1 MAGNNTIRNQFEIPE
16 TGDKFVLDSR
26 LREEFKKDRKR
37 SGIKTAEKK
46 VEEFEEDIRKIIAKD
61 PKKNPDEI
69 CYEYFKEE
77 LKHIHKKSV
86 NKEKIEMIAQFYG
99 DKLTEFSRAGSE
111 ITLAL
116 VGKYKDLNSVTD
128 KEKKEGKEGDEIF
141 MKKTKELWKN
151 FAVHGFLKKD
161 EQTGEPC
168 IDNRT
173 DLDGK
178 ASVEL
183 LKRAGFDEKSLSSK
197 EQDKEGLLKFIEQG
211 DWEEGYI
218 NIDTSNKNG
227 IVVKVD
233 EERRAK
239 KETGKDKDYVIKRFR
254 GASIDHHDPDS
265 PWGTSATKFT
275 YKMLVDMG
283 LLEKTEQLDKM
294 VDFVNKMDNGDYP
307 KIEDYFKNSWK
318 TLAGLQRFL
327 DGPDLVKFF
336 ITDEKDDVTRELTN
350 DELHRYG
357 FIKEVE
363 GKKINRVVEQEK
375 IADKSLKKLKQ
386 KEKEGFIISSKR
398 YGKIAINI
406 KDGNNGNDV
415 KGNFLAARAFGCD
428 VYIVWNPLE
437 NGFAISSKKPI
448 EEEFSQGRGMRE
460 TMWLRPPDPAAKPN
474 IPLEEILKTMTDG
487 DLHPEGKLK
496 EYLDNPEAFL
506 KEKKIENIL
515 GKETVDRII
524 VIMQEFKKDLLS
536 ELAKDDEWK
545 TYKQATQDDIL
556 EKDFKKALSEALDI
570 FIKQKNI
577 TKKINKEEF
586 FEYVS
591 KKML

>member
-26 LREEFKKDRKR
+26 LREEFKKDHKG

-46 VEEFEEDIRKIIAKD
+46 VDEFEEEIREIIAKE

-69 CYEYFKEE
+69 CYEYFKEV
-77 LKHIHKKSV
+77 LKNTKNRDK
-86 NKEKIEMIAQFYG
+86 NKEKIETITNFYA

-116 VGKYKDLNSVTD
+116 VDKYADLNAPT
-128 KEKKEGKEGDEIF
+128 EKEGDELF
-141 MKKTKELWKN
+141 LKKTRELWKK
-151 FAVHGFLKKD
+151 FAVHGFLKKN
-161 EQTGEPC
+161 EETGERC
-168 IDNRT
+168 LINYT

-178 ASVEL
+178 GSVEL
-183 LKRAGFDEKSLSSK
+183 LKMAGFDENSLSGK
-197 EQDKEGLLKFIEQG
+197 NLKFVKPG

-218 NIDTSNKNG
+218 NVDTSNKNG
-227 IVVKVD
+227 AVVKVD
-233 EERRAK
+233 EERKTR
-239 KETGKDKDYVIKRFR
+239 KETGKDEDYVIRRFR

-265 PWGTSATKFT
+265 PWGTSATMFT
-275 YKMLVDMG
+275 YKTLVDMG
-283 LLEKTEQLDKM
+283 LLKKTEQLDKM

-318 TLAGLQRFL
+318 TLTGLHRFL
-327 DGPDLVKFF
+327 DGPNLVKFF
-336 ITDEKDDVTRELTN
+336 ITDKQDDVTRELT
-350 DELHRYG
+350 DGELHKYG
-357 FIKEVE
+357 LIVE
-363 GKKINRVVEQEK
+363 KTKHDRVTEQKKIAEE
-375 IADKSLKKLKQ
+375 SLEKLKQ
-386 KEKEGFIISSKR
+386 KEKEGFIIPSKR

-448 EEEFSQGRGMRE
+448 EEKFSQGRGMRE
-460 TMWLRPPDPAAKPN
+460 TMWLRPADSTAKPN
-474 IPLEEILKTMTDG
+474 IPLEEILKAMTDG

-506 KEKKIENIL
+506 KEKKFENIL
-515 GKETVDRII
+515 DKGTVDKII
-524 VIMQEFKKDLLS
+524 VIMQKAKNDLLS
-536 ELAKDDEWK
+536 ELAKDGEWK
-545 TYKQATQDDIL
+545 TYKKTTQEDIF
-556 EKDFKKALSEALDI
+556 EKAVKKTLSEVLDI
-570 FIKQKNI
+570 FIKQKKI
-577 TKKINKEEF
+577 TKKINEEEF
-586 FEYVS
+586 LKHIS
-591 KKML
+591 QKI

>member
-26 LREEFKKDRKR
+26 LREEFKKGRTGA
-37 SGIKTAEKK
+37 GIKAAEKK
-46 VEEFEEDIRKIIAKD
+46 VEEFEEEIRKIIAKD

-77 LKHIHKKSV
+77 LKHTRKKSV
-86 NKEKIEMIAQFYG
+86 YKEKIEMIVQFYG
-99 DKLTEFSRAGSE
+99 EKLTEFSRAGSE

-116 VGKYKDLNSVTD
+116 VDKYEDLNSVTD

-141 MKKTKELWKN
+141 LKKTKELWKN
-151 FAVHGFLKKD
+151 FAVHGRLEKD
-161 EQTGEPC
+161 EKTGEYHLL
-168 IDNRT
+168 NYT

-178 ASVEL
+178 ASIEL
-183 LKRAGFDEKSLSSK
+183 LKMAGFDENSLSGK
-197 EQDKEGLLKFIEQG
+197 NLKFVKPG

-218 NIDTSNKNG
+218 NVDTSNKNG
-227 IVVKVD
+227 AVVKVD
-233 EERRAK
+233 EERRTR
-239 KETGKDKDYVIKRFR
+239 KETGKDEDYVIKRFR

-265 PWGTSATKFT
+265 PWGTSATMFT
-275 YKMLVDMG
+275 YKTLVDMG
-283 LLEKTEQLDKM
+283 LLEKTKQLDKM

-318 TLAGLQRFL
+318 TLAGLERFL
-327 DGPDLVKFF
+327 NGPNLVKFF
-336 ITDEKDDVTRELTN
+336 ITDKQDDVTRELTD

-357 FIKEVE
+357 FIVE
-363 GKKINRVVEQEK
+363 NINRDRVKEQKDNAGKALE
-375 IADKSLKKLKQ
+375 KLKQ
-386 KEKEGFIISSKR
+386 KERERLTVPSKR
-398 YGKIAINI
+398 YGKIAIKI
-406 KDGNNGNDV
+406 DDGNKENGAND
-415 KGNFLAARAFGCD
+415 NYLAARAFGCD
-428 VYIVWNPLE
+428 VHIVWNPIE
-437 NGFAISSKKPI
+437 NGFMISSKKPI
-448 EEEFSQGRGMRE
+448 TEKFSQGRGMRE
-460 TMWLRPPDPAAKPN
+460 TMWLRPRDLSAKPN
-474 IPLEEILKTMTDG
+474 IPLEEILKAMTDG

-515 GKETVDRII
+515 GKETTDRII

-545 TYKQATQDDIL
+545 TYKQATRDDIL
-556 EKDFKKALSEALDI
+556 EKDFKKALNEALDI